1 MKSILLSAVAILGLS
16 VATGCT
22 TTTSDGSGGGGE
34 GGGGTGGGSTTNVT
48 TGTTTNSS
56 TSTGGLECDSGTAA
70 ASDSAECDACLDCAI
85 DPAGPCAQPLSVCQ
99 ASQSCQDF
107 LGCLQACPAD
117 DTATPDTDEFVLCL
131 YGTEDPNA
139 EPTPESCLGAN
150 PTGADE
156 YLAILSC
163 GICTE
168 CPNNCDAASQCTAE

>member
-16 VATGCT
+16 VAAGCT

-48 TGTTTNSS
+48 TGTTSNTT
-56 TSTGGLECDSGTAA
+56 TSTGGLECDSGVAA
-70 ASDSAECDACLDCAI
+70 AGDSTECDACLDCAI

-99 ASQSCQDF
+99 ASTSCQNF
-107 LGCLQACPAD
+107 VTCLTACSENS
-117 DTATPDTDEFVLCL
+117 ATDDEFTMCL
-131 YGTEDPNA
+131 YGTLDPNA
-139 EPTPESCLGAN
+139 EPVAGSCLGDE

-156 YLAILSC
+156 YLTILSC

-168 CPNNCDAASQCTAE
+168 CPNNCDAASQCSAE